1 MQPSKAARREATEVV
16 SMQSIREY
24 ALSLGATEEGIES
37 AKQELL
43 DWIEEYNLQEIR
55 KELDLT
61 QEQVA
66 ERIGV
71 GQGRISDIERG
82 NIASLSVGTLARY
95 ADALDCDVR
104 VLFSPR
110 NSDLPPARI
119 AVG

>member
-1 MQPSKAARREATEVV
+1 MISASTRKMIEKYGLSEKKVEEKIARL
-16 SMQSIREY
+16 Y
-24 ALSLGATEEGIES
+24 
-37 AKQELL
+37 